1 LKKHTTQAKLQE
13 KQERNNKKKRETG
26 IVSCR
31 SSTCSVKGRKET
43 KEKKRVRKITPFE
56 PAALPQHSLLLL
68 RKKKKKKQE
77 PPPSAMPVWI
87 SQQQN
92 YKEHRLANARARFKV
107 PYPPSPVAS
116 V

>member
-31 SSTCSVKGRKET
+31 STCSVKGRKET

-68 RKKKKKKQE
+68 RKKKKKKTRT
-77 PPPSAMPVWI
+77 S
-87 SQQQN
+87 SLR
-92 YKEHRLANARARFKV
+92 H
-107 PYPPSPVAS
+107 AS
-116 V
+116 VDITTTKLQRTSIGQCACAF